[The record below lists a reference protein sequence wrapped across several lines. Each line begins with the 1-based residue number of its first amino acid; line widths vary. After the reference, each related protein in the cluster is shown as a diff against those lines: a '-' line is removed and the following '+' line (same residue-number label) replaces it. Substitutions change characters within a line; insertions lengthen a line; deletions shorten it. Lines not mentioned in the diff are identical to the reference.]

1 MKMLN
6 YGNSARLEDGQ
17 CSSED
22 PLKVGMD
29 PQQLFGPDRQLH
41 IKLSRQ
47 DTLTIIA
54 DTVFDH
60 FYHLPLQHF
69 IPTFF

>member
-17 CSSED
+17 CSPED

-29 PQQLFGPDRQLH
+29 PQQLFGLDRQLH
-41 IKLSRQ
+41 I
-47 DTLTIIA
+47 
-54 DTVFDH
+54 
-60 FYHLPLQHF
+60 
-69 IPTFF
+69 